1 MSEAAIVR
9 PRVLIPDAGRLSPDA
24 GRPNPDADRL
34 GSDAD
39 RLDEPRT
46 SRLDAQRSHHLVR
59 VLRLQAGASLEC
71 FDGRGGRFEATLAVA
86 DPRACAVRI
95 GTRLAS
101 NTESPLRVTLLQCLC
116 ASERMDW
123 TIEKAVELGVT
134 AIRPLSS
141 ARSPLRLAAARA
153 QRRREHWQRLIEAAC
168 MQCGRDVLPQ
178 LHELQALDRWL
189 ADSRRPQGALSLALA
204 PDATRGLREMS
215 FGPEREIELLVG
227 PESGL
232 DAHELEVAR
241 RAGFTAVR
249 LGPRTLRTETA
260 GVAALAALQALAG
273 DF

>member
-1 MSEAAIVR
+1 
-9 PRVLIPDAGRLSPDA
+9 VLILDAGRL
-24 GRPNPDADRL
+24 GPDADRL
-34 GSDAD
+34 GPDVEPLATDAGE
-39 RLDEPRT
+39 LGAPST
-46 SRLDAQRSHHLVR
+46 FRLDAQRSHHLVR
-59 VLRLQAGASLEC
+59 VLRLQPGASLEC

-86 DPRACAVRI
+86 DPRACVVLI

-101 NTESPLRVTLLQCLC
+101 STESPLRVTLLQCVS
-116 ASERMDW
+116 AGERMDW

-141 ARSPLRLAAARA
+141 ARSPLRLDAARA

-189 ADSRRPQGALSLALA
+189 ADRRRPQGALSLALA

-215 FGPEREIELLVG
+215 FGPEHEIELLVG

-232 DAHELEVAR
+232 DEHELAAAR
-241 RAGFTAVR
+241 RAGFIGVR